1 MDDITNINTEQ
12 MTPENN
18 KGFSEK
24 HHHFILSLII
34 IFLIIGAGWYL
45 IKYKPWGI
53 LNDSNQEEIQFTQ
66 EESDI
71 NLLDTDLESID
82 IETLPQ

>member
-12 MTPENN
+12 MMPENN

-24 HHHFILSLII
+24 HHHFVLSLII
-34 IFLIIGAGWYL
+34 ILAIIGAGWYL
-45 IKYKPWGI
+45 ITYKPWGMFVE
-53 LNDSNQEEIQFTQ
+53 QEEVQLEQ
-66 EESDI
+66 QESD
-71 NLLDTDLESID
+71 LSSLDIDLESID